1 MWCIFQF
8 THRSELTTL
17 ATKPWYDPNSGF
29 CEEIRPLF
37 CNYEPFKRRQSFDG
51 SLFVSQQ
58 VVFSAWVN
66 PSVRRP
72 LWRHHHTGSLGTLAG
87 TARTLLS
94 PQRQVLI
101 GAASC
106 TTPSARNRADPA
118 EDGVAAPLPFST
130 RHCCGWQRAGPDWD
144 LLREKVS
151 FPRAKTS
158 PERSA
163 AATLLRKQASAQ
175 SQPGR
180 PVTQCNTKR
189 RRVNNAV
196 APSGDWG
203 QR

>member
-8 THRSELTTL
+8 THRGELTTL

-37 CNYEPFKRRQSFDG
+37 CNYELFKRRQSFDR

-101 GAASC
+101 GASSC
-106 TTPSARNRADPA
+106 TTPSARN
-118 EDGVAAPLPFST
+118 
-130 RHCCGWQRAGPDWD
+130 
-144 LLREKVS
+144 
-151 FPRAKTS
+151 
-158 PERSA
+158 
-163 AATLLRKQASAQ
+163 
-175 SQPGR
+175 PGR
-180 PVTQCNTKR
+180 PGRGWRGCPTPIFNTALLWLAARWARLRSLARESVISSSENLARAQR
-189 RRVNNAV
+189 RCHPAKKAGERTIPAWPARHSVQHKTTAC
-196 APSGDWG
+196 
-203 QR
+203 

>member
-1 MWCIFQF
+1 MWCAFQF

-37 CNYEPFKRRQSFDG
+37 CNCELFKRRQSFNG

-101 GAASC
+101 GGRQLHHSFSSEPGRPGRGRRGRPTPIFNTALLWLAARWAPIEIFC
-106 TTPSARNRADPA
+106 ARKCHFLERKPRPS
-118 EDGVAAPLPFST
+118 AAPLPP
-130 RHCCGWQRAGPDWD
+130 C
-144 LLREKVS
+144 
-151 FPRAKTS
+151 
-158 PERSA
+158 
-163 AATLLRKQASAQ
+163 
-175 SQPGR
+175 
-180 PVTQCNTKR
+180 
-189 RRVNNAV
+189 
-196 APSGDWG
+196 
-203 QR
+203 